1 MVPWKSAI
9 VIAAVLAVVGALYIR
24 LRWRRSPQAYRAM
37 LGLAACYFVAGS
49 IVGAWVLHLVSPKP
63 SAPIAEIATPGA
75 GVPIPGAGVP
85 SPAVV
90 PLAPTL
96 EGGSSAPSSGPVK
109 IPPLHYD
116 PAHAV
121 LPDPKLTPGDV
132 FADATKDDVCTPGWA
147 REHRH
152 VTESDRDRVYAEYGR
167 TEGPGCCEV
176 DHLVPL
182 ELGGSNDIKNLWP
195 QPDEPRPGDAEK
207 DQLENTL
214 HELVCKGE
222 LALADAQKCIESN
235 WVQCWKKYVV
245 PRYGPEWAAENRHG
259 W

>member
-1 MVPWKSAI
+1 MVTWKSAI
-9 VIAAVLAVVGALYIR
+9 VIAAALAVVGALYIR
-24 LRWRRSPQAYRAM
+24 LRWRRSPQAYHAM
-37 LGLAACYFVAGS
+37 IGLTVCYFIAGS
-49 IVGAWVLHLVSPKP
+49 IVGAWILHLIAPRQ
-63 SAPIAEIATPGA
+63 SAPLAEIATPMG
-75 GVPIPGAGVP
+75 GVP

-90 PLAPTL
+90 PMAPTL
-96 EGGSSAPSSGPVK
+96 EPGSSAPSSAPVS

-132 FADATKDDVCTPGWA
+132 FVGATKDDICTPGWA
-147 REHRH
+147 SEHRH
-152 VTESDRDRVYAEYGR
+152 VTESDRDRVYAEYRR
-167 TEGPGCCEV
+167 TRGPGCCEI

-222 LALADAQKCIESN
+222 MPLADAQKCIESN
-235 WVQCWKKYVV
+235 WVTCWEKYVV
-245 PRYGPEWAAENRHG
+245 PRYGPEWAATNRRG

>member
-1 MVPWKSAI
+1 MVTWES
-9 VIAAVLAVVGALYIR
+9 VIIIAVVLVVVGALYIR
-24 LRWRRSPQAYRAM
+24 VRRSRSPQAYRAM
-37 LGLAACYFVAGS
+37 IALTACYFIAGS
-49 IVGAWVLHLVSPKP
+49 LVGAWVLHLIAPRP
-63 SAPIAEIATPGA
+63 SVPIAEIATP
-75 GVPIPGAGVP
+75 
-85 SPAVV
+85 SAVV
-90 PLAPTL
+90 PSSTLAPVAPML
-96 EGGSSAPSSGPVK
+96 KPEGSYTPSSAP

-121 LPDPKLTPGDV
+121 LPNPKLTPGDV

-152 VTESDRDRVYAEYGR
+152 VTASDRERVYAEYGR

-182 ELGGSNDIKNLWP
+182 ELGGSNDMKNLWP
-195 QPDEPRPGDAEK
+195 QPEEPRPGDLEK
-207 DQLENTL
+207 DDLENVL

-222 LALADAQKCIESN
+222 IVLPDAQKCIASN
-235 WVQCWKKYVV
+235 WVTCWEKYVV
-245 PRYGPEWAAENRHG
+245 PRYGPEWAAANRHG